1 MRKLGIALMVLVFI
15 TSLHIPCFANGDSTE
30 VKWLSWP
37 EAMELYKQEKRK
49 ILIDVYTDWCGWC
62 KRMDQVT
69 FKHPEIA
76 VYINKN
82 FYPVRFNAEGTEDL
96 EYKGVVYRAVKSG
109 KREYHEFANELLKGR
124 FSFPTMVFM
133 DEDLELIQSIIGFKT
148 PRQFEE
154 IASYFAT
161 DHYKKT
167 PWSLYQKSFKSK
179 ITD

>member
-15 TSLHIPCFANGDSTE
+15 TSLHNTCFANGDSTE

-69 FKHPEIA
+69 FQHPEIA
-76 VYINKN
+76 VYINRN
-82 FYPVRFNAEGTEDL
+82 FYPVRFNAEGAEDL
-96 EYKGVVYRAVKSG
+96 EYKGQVYRAVKSG

-148 PRQFEE
+148 PRQFEQ

-161 DHYKKT
+161 NHYKKT